1 MSGTKVRGSS
11 QRRRWTE
18 EEKEAVRRG
27 FSGFV
32 LGKKLPGKRQTEKVQ
47 KMEEVLAVRTWTNIK
62 DHLRFYVR

>member
-1 MSGTKVRGSS
+1 M
-11 QRRRWTE
+11 
-18 EEKEAVRRG
+18 RRG

-62 DHLRFYVR
+62 DHMRFYVR